1 MSNRSFKM
9 PLRIFISIL
18 LILLLKLNIS
28 LTEVSIELPF
38 YKFCHKTVCGWFM
51 PLNVFSKYLSHQV
64 LLCCHRSSLR
74 LTTVDYVLLFREKD
88 LKSSLVM
95 SSSEYMICR
104 MCSGIIFFFLK
115 EKTWSYA
122 LNTNPRSEIYY
133 L

>member
-18 LILLLKLNIS
+18 LILKLNIS
-28 LTEVSIELPF
+28 PTEISTELPF
-38 YKFCHKTVCGWFM
+38 YKVFSKTACGWFM

-74 LTTVDYVLLFREKD
+74 LTTVDYVLLFKGKY

-95 SSSEYMICR
+95 SFSKYMICR
-104 MCSGIIFFFLK
+104 KCSL
-115 EKTWSYA
+115 T
-122 LNTNPRSEIYY
+122 TNPRSQIYY